1 MSPGFPATASTR
13 VCPPADPAYPA
24 RRTGTPSAARTPG
37 PVRRPYPGRMDRL
50 GPRTAPL
57 ARAWR
62 ALAAPPGWL
71 VDAGIAVALV
81 WLTVGLDHE
90 YLDGNPKLDSL
101 AGGHAAW
108 LAQIQWW
115 WAATAVAAIAV
126 ALRRLAPLPTFAAAL
141 AAAAAHFAGAAVLLP
156 ATPVDVA
163 APLTLYTVAMTAR
176 RPLMSRLALA
186 AALLVA
192 VPVAYWYQSPWGSW
206 GGPLLPPILL
216 ALAWFAGDAARARH
230 AHLAG
235 LEQRAAALARERDQQ
250 AELAAAAERA
260 RIARELHDAV
270 AHALAVIVLQAQ
282 AATSSLRS
290 RPERSEQA
298 LAAITSSGRTAM
310 GEVRR
315 LLGMYR
321 PDGGEQLAPL
331 PDLGDLDALLHRVR
345 DAGLPVTARVAGT
358 LDDLPAGVTRSAYR
372 IVQEALTNTLRHGGA
387 GATAQVRVDRELAS
401 LSITVADTGASLPSW
416 VPGNGVRG
424 IRERVTALGGT
435 LHIGQDVDGGFTV
448 KARLPLDAP

>member
-1 MSPGFPATASTR
+1 
-13 VCPPADPAYPA
+13 
-24 RRTGTPSAARTPG
+24 
-37 PVRRPYPGRMDRL
+37 MDR
-50 GPRTAPL
+50 PAP
-57 ARAWR
+57 RAWR
-62 ALAAPPGWL
+62 AVGAPPGWL

-81 WLTVGLDHE
+81 WITVGLDHE
-90 YLDGNPKLDSL
+90 FLGGNPKLDNF
-101 AGGHAAW
+101 AGGHGAW

-115 WAATAVAAIAV
+115 WAATAIASVAL
-126 ALRRLAPLPTFAAAL
+126 ALRRFAPLPAFAAAL
-141 AAAAAHFAGAAVLLP
+141 AAATVHFAGASTILP
-156 ATPVDVA
+156 ATPVDLA

-176 RPLMSRLALA
+176 RPAVSRLALA
-186 AALLVA
+186 AALATA
-192 VPVAYWYQSPWGSW
+192 VPLAAAYQSPWGNW
-206 GGPLLPPILL
+206 GGPLLPPVLL

-310 GEVRR
+310 GEVRQ

-321 PDGGEQLAPL
+321 PDDGDHCAPL
-331 PDLGDLDALLHRVR
+331 PDLGDLESLFDRVR
-345 DAGLPVTARVAGT
+345 AAGLPVTARVSGT

-372 IVQEALTNTLRHGGA
+372 ITQEALTNALRHA
-387 GATAQVRVDRELAS
+387 GPAATAQVGIDRGPAS
-401 LSITVADTGASLPSW
+401 LSITIADTGPSPSSW
-416 VPGNGVRG
+416 VPGNGIRG
-424 IRERVTALGGT
+424 IRERVAALGGT
-435 LHIGQDVDGGFTV
+435 LHIGPDVDGGFTV
-448 KARLPLDAP
+448 RACLPLEAA

>member
-1 MSPGFPATASTR
+1 
-13 VCPPADPAYPA
+13 
-24 RRTGTPSAARTPG
+24 
-37 PVRRPYPGRMDRL
+37 MDR
-50 GPRTAPL
+50 PAP
-57 ARAWR
+57 RAWR
-62 ALAAPPGWL
+62 AVGAPPGWL

-81 WLTVGLDHE
+81 WITVGLDHE
-90 YLDGNPKLDSL
+90 FLGGNPKLDNF
-101 AGGHAAW
+101 AGGHGAW

-115 WAATAVAAIAV
+115 WAATAIASVAL
-126 ALRRLAPLPTFAAAL
+126 ALRRFAPLPAFAAAL
-141 AAAAAHFAGAAVLLP
+141 AAATVHFAGASTILP
-156 ATPVDVA
+156 ATPVDLA

-176 RPLMSRLALA
+176 RPAVSRLALA
-186 AALLVA
+186 AALATA
-192 VPVAYWYQSPWGSW
+192 VPLAAAYQSPWGNW
-206 GGPLLPPILL
+206 GGPLLPPVLL

-310 GEVRR
+310 GEVRQ

-321 PDGGEQLAPL
+321 PDDGDHRAPL
-331 PDLGDLDALLHRVR
+331 PDLGDLESLFDRVR
-345 DAGLPVTARVAGT
+345 AAGLPVTARVSGT

-372 IVQEALTNTLRHGGA
+372 ITQEALTNALRHA
-387 GATAQVRVDRELAS
+387 GPAATAQVGIDRGPAS
-401 LSITVADTGASLPSW
+401 LSITIADTGPSPSSW
-416 VPGNGVRG
+416 VPGNGIRG
-424 IRERVTALGGT
+424 IRERVAALGGT
-435 LHIGQDVDGGFTV
+435 LHIGPDVDGGFTV
-448 KARLPLDAP
+448 RACLPLEAA